1 MSNAAHAPEHM
12 PTDAIVAEI
21 LRLADPDAETTTDPR
36 ILALGAELQ
45 RRYATDAAAREFIDT
60 H

>member
-1 MSNAAHAPEHM
+1 MNSKAHAPEHM

-21 LRLADPDAETTTDPR
+21 LRLADPDAETTTNPR
-36 ILALGAELQ
+36 ILALAAELQ
-45 RRYATDAAAREFIDT
+45 RRYNTDATAREFIDT